1 MGGHVPQFD
10 PEVIAIVAIA
20 AAAMAVMLLILV
32 LIQASRMRAIRKAQ
46 LRAFGRGD
54 VDVVDVLDRQKARI
68 SELVNE
74 LDGLKASTTQLRE
87 KTASTVSRI
96 AVVRYDAFDDMGG
109 ALSFSAAL
117 LDDNGHGMVLSAING
132 RQETRSY
139 AKGVIAGAS
148 QQSLTDE
155 ETNAINAALGR
166 QAAANDDSS
175 RRRRRKAS

>member
-20 AAAMAVMLLILV
+20 AAALAVILLILV

-46 LRAFGRGD
+46 LRTSGRRD
-54 VDVVDVLDRQKARI
+54 VDDVDILDRQPVLI
-68 SELVNE
+68 GELVNE
-74 LDGLKASTTQLRE
+74 LDGLKTSTTQLRD

-117 LDDNGHGMVLSAING
+117 LDENGHGMVLSAING

-139 AKGVIAGAS
+139 AKGVVSGTG
-148 QQSLTDE
+148 QQNL
-155 ETNAINAALGR
+155 
-166 QAAANDDSS
+166 
-175 RRRRRKAS
+175 